1 MTLILFNRSDWK
13 RHKKADCNT
22 SKLPKGTESPAL
34 PRAPQEIA
42 GGKVRNTIIPTP
54 TNASCACWCCGMLI
68 PAFTYADSAL
78 ERLSGK
84 EKAQFIKLDRQYT
97 SAYGRDIGAMKPQR
111 GVSCPA
117 TSVLGEIMSTGGY
130 GIGCSEDGM
139 LTCIFCYK
147 ALTHKNSKNAEKH
160 IKKCEDYLYSENLAA
175 LKAIGQL
182 SLVEKRSIAMAT
194 IELDPD
200 LSNGSLS
207 TAGHMKKQGKKD
219 MALTYEYQNLESL
232 AFPTL
237 LGEAKGFQGGSL
249 DDLRH
254 YTLMRLYSADDS
266 WRNDPDYVCFS
277 LLRLAAYGCERA
289 KMFVSRLPA
298 PSSFR
303 DGFNDVIEIRFL
315 HEYFHR

>member
-1 MTLILFNRSDWK
+1 MTLIFSNRSDWK

-22 SKLPKGTESPAL
+22 SKLPKGTESPVL

-42 GGKVRNTIIPTP
+42 GGKVRNTIIPNP
-54 TNASCACWCCGMLI
+54 SNASCACWCCGILI
-68 PAFTYADSAL
+68 PAFTYADSAFDHMSDK
-78 ERLSGK
+78 ER
-84 EKAQFIKLDRQYT
+84 AQFIKLDRHYS

-117 TSVLGEIMSTGGY
+117 AAVLGEVMSTGY
-130 GIGCSEDGM
+130 GMGCCEDGM
-139 LTCIFCYK
+139 LTCEFCFK
-147 ALTHKNSKNAEKH
+147 ALTYKNGKNAEKH
-160 IKKCEDYLYSENLAA
+160 IKKCEDYLYSENLAE
-175 LKAIGQL
+175 LKAMGPL
-182 SLVEKRSIAMAT
+182 SLVKKRAIAMAT

-219 MALTYEYQNLESL
+219 MALTYEYEKLESL

-249 DDLRH
+249 NDVRH

-266 WRNDPDYVCFS
+266 WRNDPDYVSFS

-289 KMFVSRLPA
+289 KMFLSKMPA
-298 PSSFR
+298 PSSIR
-303 DGFNDVIEIRFL
+303 EGLNDVIETKFVY
-315 HEYFHR
+315 EYFHR